1 MAATEAPPRWDLT
14 PIFAGLEARDFNGAL
29 EGVYARVDRLV
40 ALYDE
45 LEIRATEP
53 RPVADDDVAAL
64 ESVLGATNEL
74 QAELRP
80 VVTYLYG
87 LITTDSRDD
96 LAAAR
101 HVELQSRAAP
111 LAPLAKRLGAW
122 LASLDVEELV
132 ARSPRAAE
140 HAFAL
145 RKASEGA
152 ELQMSEQE
160 ESLAGELAP
169 SGSLAWQR
177 LHGDVSSQLMVDV
190 SRSDGSAP
198 ERVPMA
204 FARGLATHP
213 DPVRRRTAYEGELD
227 AWATVAV
234 PLAAAL
240 NGAKGELSVLNRRR
254 GFDSDLEPA
263 LRANN
268 VDRATLDAMTDAVV
282 ASLPHFRRYLRAKAQ
297 LLGHGGGLP
306 WWDLMAPVGSAAVV
320 PWTGATDAVR
330 DAFAGYSPELAAL
343 ADRAFAENWV
353 DAETRAGKQG
363 GAYCA
368 GVELDVSRIM
378 MNFDGSQDSISTLAH
393 ELGHAFH
400 NVALA
405 PRTPLQRRLPM
416 ALAETASIFC
426 ETLLFEH
433 AARRAADPGERLS
446 LLDTHLVG
454 VTQTVVD
461 IHSRFLFETEL
472 CARRRRTTLSV
483 ADLKVAMLDAQE
495 AAYGEG
501 LDPDHRHPYM
511 WAVKGHYFT
520 PFYNWPYTF
529 GLLFGIGLYA
539 RYRDDPEQFRSG
551 YDDLLSSV
559 GMADAASLAA
569 QFGFDVRERDF
580 WAASLAVLAGHIDD
594 YERLARVALAR

>member
-1 MAATEAPPRWDLT
+1 MTLTDAPPRWDLT
-14 PIFAGLEARDFNGAL
+14 PIFPGIDDRAFTGAL
-29 EGVYARVDRLV
+29 EGVYAQVDRLA
-40 ALYDE
+40 ALYDQFDV
-45 LEIRATEP
+45 RATEP
-53 RPVADDDVAAL
+53 RAVTEADVAAVNA
-64 ESVLGATNEL
+64 VLASTNHL

-80 VVTYLYG
+80 VATYLYA
-87 LITTDSRDD
+87 LVTTDSRNDQ
-96 LAAAR
+96 AMAR
-101 HVELQSRAAP
+101 YVELQTRAAP
-111 LAPLAKRLGAW
+111 LAPLGKRLGAW
-122 LASLDVEELV
+122 LASLDAEALI
-132 ARSPRAAE
+132 ARSALAGE

-145 RKASEGA
+145 RKAAQNA
-152 ELQMSEQE
+152 ELQMSEAE
-160 ESLAGELAP
+160 ESLAGDLAP

-190 SRSDGSAP
+190 GD

-213 DPVRRRTAYEGELD
+213 DAARRRAAYHGELA

-240 NGAKGELSVLNRRR
+240 NGAKGEVGVLNRRR
-254 GFDSDLEPA
+254 GFTDDLEPA
-263 LRANN
+263 LRTNN
-268 VDRATLDAMTDAVV
+268 VDRATVDAMTDAVV
-282 ASLPHFRRYLRAKAQ
+282 ASLPSFRRYLRAKAR
-297 LLGHGGGLP
+297 LLGHAGGLP
-306 WWDLMAPVGSAAVV
+306 WWDLMAPVGRAERV
-320 PWTGATDAVR
+320 PWTGATDRVR
-330 DAFAGYSPELAAL
+330 DAFSGYSPDLAAL
-343 ADRAFAENWV
+343 ADRAFAESWV
-353 DAETRAGKQG
+353 DAETRDGKQG

-368 GVELDVSRIM
+368 GVESDVSRIM

-433 AARRAADPGERLS
+433 AARAATDEQERLS

-454 VTQTVVD
+454 VTHTVVD
-461 IHSRFLFETEL
+461 IHSRYLFETEL

-483 ADLKVAMLDAQE
+483 ADLKAAMLDAQD
-495 AAYGEG
+495 AAYGDG
-501 LDPDHRHPYM
+501 LDPEYRHEYM

-539 RYRDDPEQFRSG
+539 RYVDDPEQFRAG

-559 GMADAASLAA
+559 GMADAAALAG
-569 QFGFDVRERDF
+569 QFGFDIRARDF
-580 WAASLAVLAGHIDD
+580 WAQSLAVLEAHIDD
-594 YERLARVALAR
+594 YERLSAEARPR

>member
-1 MAATEAPPRWDLT
+1 M
-14 PIFAGLEARDFNGAL
+14 
-29 EGVYARVDRLV
+29 

-45 LEIRATEP
+45 LDVRTTEP
-53 RPVADDDVAAL
+53 RAVTDADVTTL
-64 ESVLGATNEL
+64 EAVLEATNEL

-80 VVTYLYG
+80 IVTYLYA
-87 LITTDSRDD
+87 LVTTDSRND
-96 LAAAR
+96 LAASR
-101 HVELQSRAAP
+101 YVELQTRAAP
-111 LAPLAKRLGAW
+111 LGPLAKRLGAW
-122 LASLDVEELV
+122 LAALDVDGFVE
-132 ARSPRAAE
+132 RSPAAAE

-145 RKASEGA
+145 RKAAEGA

-160 ESLAGELAP
+160 ESLAGDLAP

-177 LHGDVSSQLMVDV
+177 LHGDVSSQLLVEL
-190 SRSDGSAP
+190 RAEGREP

-213 DPVRRRTAYEGELD
+213 DPVRRRAAYEGELE
-227 AWATVAV
+227 AWQTVAV

-240 NGAKGELSVLNRRR
+240 NGAKGELGVLNRRR
-254 GFDSDLEPA
+254 GFADDLEPA

-268 VDRATLDAMTDAVV
+268 VDRATLDAMTTAVV
-282 ASLPHFRRYLRAKAQ
+282 AALPSFRRYLRAKAS
-297 LLGHGGGLP
+297 LLGHRGGLP
-306 WWDLMAPVGSAAVV
+306 WWDLFAPVGHADAIVWS
-320 PWTGATDAVR
+320 GATDRVR
-330 DAFAGYSPELAAL
+330 EAFAGYSPDLAAL
-343 ADRAFAENWV
+343 ADRAFAEQWV
-353 DAETRAGKQG
+353 DAETRDGKQS

-368 GVELDVSRIM
+368 GVEGDVSRIM

-400 NVALA
+400 NVTLA

-433 AARRAADPGERLS
+433 AARNAADDGERLA
-446 LLDTHLVG
+446 LLDVHLVG
-454 VTQTVVD
+454 ATQTVVD

-472 CARRRRTTLSV
+472 CSRRRRTALSV
-483 ADLKVAMLDAQE
+483 ADLRAAMLDAQE
-495 AAYGEG
+495 AAYGDG
-501 LDPDHRHPYM
+501 LHPDHRHEYM

-539 RYRDDPEQFRSG
+539 RYVDDPEGFRAG
-551 YDDLLSSV
+551 YDDLLSTV
-559 GMADAASLAA
+559 GMADAAALAA
-569 QFGFDVRERDF
+569 RFGFDVREPDF
-580 WAASLAVLAGHIDD
+580 WTESLAVLGRHIEE
-594 YERLARVALAR
+594 YERLAPS

>member
-1 MAATEAPPRWDLT
+1 MTLTDAPPRWDLT
-14 PIFAGLEARDFNGAL
+14 PIFPGIDDRAFTGAL
-29 EGVYARVDRLV
+29 EGVYAQVDRLA
-40 ALYDE
+40 ALYDQFDV
-45 LEIRATEP
+45 RATEP
-53 RPVADDDVAAL
+53 RAVTEADVAAVNA
-64 ESVLGATNEL
+64 VLASTNHL

-80 VVTYLYG
+80 VATYLYA
-87 LITTDSRDD
+87 LVTTDSRNDQ
-96 LAAAR
+96 AMAR
-101 HVELQSRAAP
+101 YVELQTRAAP
-111 LAPLAKRLGAW
+111 LAPLGKRLGAW
-122 LASLDVEELV
+122 LASLDAEALI
-132 ARSPRAAE
+132 ARSALAGE

-145 RKASEGA
+145 RKAAQNA
-152 ELQMSEQE
+152 ELQMSEAE
-160 ESLAGELAP
+160 ESLAGDLAP

-190 SRSDGSAP
+190 GD

-213 DPVRRRTAYEGELD
+213 DAARRRAAYHGELA

-240 NGAKGELSVLNRRR
+240 NGAKGEVGVLNRRR
-254 GFDSDLEPA
+254 GFTDDLEPA
-263 LRANN
+263 LRTNN
-268 VDRATLDAMTDAVV
+268 VDRATVDAMTDAVV
-282 ASLPHFRRYLRAKAQ
+282 ASLPSFRRYLRAKAR
-297 LLGHGGGLP
+297 LLGHAGGLP
-306 WWDLMAPVGSAAVV
+306 WWDLMAPVGRAERV
-320 PWTGATDAVR
+320 PWTGATDRVR
-330 DAFAGYSPELAAL
+330 DAFSGYSPDLAAL
-343 ADRAFAENWV
+343 ADRAFAESWV
-353 DAETRAGKQG
+353 DAETRDGKQG

-368 GVELDVSRIM
+368 GVESDVSRIM

-433 AARRAADPGERLS
+433 AARAATDEQERLS

-461 IHSRFLFETEL
+461 IHSRYLFETEL

-483 ADLKVAMLDAQE
+483 ADLKAAMLDAQD
-495 AAYGEG
+495 AAYGDG
-501 LDPDHRHPYM
+501 LDPEYRHEYM

-520 PFYNWPYTF
+520 PFDNWPYTF

-539 RYRDDPEQFRSG
+539 RYVDDPEQFRAG

-559 GMADAASLAA
+559 GMADAAALAG
-569 QFGFDVRERDF
+569 QFGFDIRARDF
-580 WAASLAVLAGHIDD
+580 WAQSLAVLEAHIDD
-594 YERLARVALAR
+594 YERLSAEARPR

>member
-1 MAATEAPPRWDLT
+1 MTLTDAPPRWDLT
-14 PIFAGLEARDFNGAL
+14 PIFPGIDDRAFTGAL
-29 EGVYARVDRLV
+29 EGVYAQVDRLA
-40 ALYDE
+40 ALYDQFDV
-45 LEIRATEP
+45 RATEP
-53 RPVADDDVAAL
+53 RAVTEADVAAVNA
-64 ESVLGATNEL
+64 VLASTNHL

-80 VVTYLYG
+80 VATYLYA
-87 LITTDSRDD
+87 LVTTDSRNDQ
-96 LAAAR
+96 AMAR
-101 HVELQSRAAP
+101 YVELQTRAAP
-111 LAPLAKRLGAW
+111 LAPLGKRLGAW
-122 LASLDVEELV
+122 LASLDAEALI
-132 ARSPRAAE
+132 ARSALAGE

-145 RKASEGA
+145 RKAAQNA
-152 ELQMSEQE
+152 ELQMSEAE
-160 ESLAGELAP
+160 ESLAGDLAP

-190 SRSDGSAP
+190 GD

-213 DPVRRRTAYEGELD
+213 DAARRRAAYHGELA

-240 NGAKGELSVLNRRR
+240 NGAKGEVGVLNRRR
-254 GFDSDLEPA
+254 GFTDDLEPA
-263 LRANN
+263 LRTNN
-268 VDRATLDAMTDAVV
+268 VDRATVDAMTDAVV
-282 ASLPHFRRYLRAKAQ
+282 ASLPSFRRYLRAKAR
-297 LLGHGGGLP
+297 LLGHAGGLP
-306 WWDLMAPVGSAAVV
+306 WWDLMAPVGRAERV
-320 PWTGATDAVR
+320 PWTGATDRVR
-330 DAFAGYSPELAAL
+330 DAFSGYSPDLAAL
-343 ADRAFAENWV
+343 ADRAFAESWV
-353 DAETRAGKQG
+353 DAETRDGKQG

-368 GVELDVSRIM
+368 GVESDVSRIM

-433 AARRAADPGERLS
+433 AARAATDEQERLS

-461 IHSRFLFETEL
+461 IHSRYLFETEL

-483 ADLKVAMLDAQE
+483 ADLKAAMLDAQD
-495 AAYGEG
+495 AAYGDG
-501 LDPDHRHPYM
+501 LDPEYRHEYM

-539 RYRDDPEQFRSG
+539 RYVDDPEQFRAG

-559 GMADAASLAA
+559 GMADAAALAG
-569 QFGFDVRERDF
+569 QFGFDIRARDF
-580 WAASLAVLAGHIDD
+580 WAQSLAVLEAHIDD
-594 YERLARVALAR
+594 YERLSAEARPR